1 MKYVAYYRVSTEKQ
15 GASGLSLEAQKEA
28 VISHIKPENVYKEF
42 TEIES
47 GRKKDRP
54 ILLEAM
60 KLCKEQDATLVIAK
74 LDRLARNVAFVS
86 SLLESGVKFLCCDM
100 PSANEL
106 TIHIYSA
113 IAQDEAKRISERTKS
128 ALKVKSNQLA
138 LQGLKLGNP
147 QNLTNEARMKGV
159 EAMRQ
164 KAQLNE
170 NNQRAKAFINHLT
183 GTLKEKA
190 NQLNQNGFRTAKN
203 KLFTPMQVKR
213 LM

>member
-1 MKYVAYYRVSTEKQ
+1 MKYISYYRVSTEKQ
-15 GASGLSLEAQKEA
+15 GASGLGLEGQREA
-28 VISHIKPENVYKEF
+28 VINHIKPENIFREF

-74 LDRLARNVAFVS
+74 LDRLARNVAFIS
-86 SLLESGVKFLCCDM
+86 TLLESGVKFLCCDM

-113 IAQDEAKRISERTKS
+113 IAQDEAKRISERTKT
-128 ALKVKSNQLA
+128 A
-138 LQGLKLGNP
+138 LQVKKAQGFKLGSP

-159 EAMRQ
+159 DAMRQ
-164 KAQLNE
+164 KALLNE
-170 NNQRAKAFINHLT
+170 NNQRAKAFINHLS

>member
-1 MKYVAYYRVSTEKQ
+1 MKYISYYRVSTEKQ
-15 GASGLSLEAQKEA
+15 GVSGLGLEAQREA
-28 VISHIKPENVYKEF
+28 VLNYIKPENIFSEF

-54 ILLEAM
+54 ILDEALR
-60 KLCKEQDATLVIAK
+60 LCKELDGTLVIAK

-86 SLLESGVKFLCCDM
+86 ALLESGVKFLCCDM

-113 IAQDEAKRISERTKS
+113 IAQDEAKRISIRTKE
-128 ALKVKSNQLA
+128 A
-138 LQGLKLGNP
+138 LQVKKSQGFRLGSP
-147 QNLTNEARMKGV
+147 QNLTNEARIKGV
-159 EAMRQ
+159 QAMRL

-190 NQLNQNGFRTAKN
+190 KQLNQNGFRTSKN
-203 KLFTPMQVKR
+203 KSFNPMQVKR